1 MERARARRSLG
12 RSGRPRESA
21 ALRLP
26 SATAGTLGC
35 VNQRTAWIVY
45 IVLRLLFFA
54 VPFTVLYLIGWPWWL
69 ATVVAALIAL
79 ALSIIFLQRQRDIAS
94 ESVYEWR
101 QRTRTPDDI
110 VEDEEID
117 AGTSSPSDS
126 APAASTDTSHDDTSK
141 DQH

>member
-1 MERARARRSLG
+1 M
-12 RSGRPRESA
+12 
-21 ALRLP
+21 
-26 SATAGTLGC
+26 
-35 VNQRTAWIVY
+35 NQRTAWIVY